1 MTSPT
6 SDAGVVVYQTT
17 ITAVGA
23 QVPAFLDHGM
33 LILFGAEAPS
43 ELHDIAVL
51 HVVETRDDGPA
62 TGDLVQIGDAEFP
75 VLAVGGVVR
84 ENLLNLGHV
93 DFKSDGRTEPKLPG
107 DVCVPAG
114 SLPTPEVGQV
124 LRIVRPG

>member
-1 MTSPT
+1 MTNPA

-23 QVPAFLDHGM
+23 QVRAFLDHGM
-33 LILFGAEAPS
+33 LILFGADAPS

-51 HVVETRDDGPA
+51 HVVDVRDDGPA
-62 TGDLVQIGDAEFP
+62 AGDVVQFGDAEFP
-75 VLAVGGVVR
+75 VLAVGGVVK

-107 DVCVPAG
+107 DVCVPVG

-124 LRIVRPG
+124 MRIVRPG

>member
-1 MTSPT
+1 MTDPT

-23 QVPAFLDHGM
+23 QVQAFLEHGM
-33 LILFGAEAPS
+33 LILFAAEAPS

-51 HVVETRDDGPA
+51 HVVDIRDDGP
-62 TGDLVQIGDAEFP
+62 TVGDVVQIGDSEFP
-75 VLAVGGVVR
+75 VLAVGGVVK

-107 DVCVPAG
+107 DVCVPEG

-124 LRIVRPG
+124 MRIVRPG